1 MSFPVSQLVM
11 KSWMWAV
18 VNPRDNSESMS
29 LSRRQVAVVVIT
41 HVTAFLRRRQQSPL
55 LNARTLRAVVPAP
68 RARSSMR
75 YSAIG

>member
-29 LSRRQVAVVVIT
+29 LSR
-41 HVTAFLRRRQQSPL
+41 
-55 LNARTLRAVVPAP
+55 ARWL
-68 RARSSMR
+68 SL
-75 YSAIG
+75 